1 MRDDAPKFIKF
12 LVRFIPSPRFFP
24 LLTLPLLMLMATVAA
39 AAALDPE
46 ARITRLRIEDAGEI
60 TFDYP
65 YHWDAETPLLVA
77 PGNVVSFTLDVVKYS
92 ANAAY
97 QIQNVGVPLEKFTV
111 AIAYTNTSGQ
121 RSYIKVVNPILGLS
135 YQDVDWGNG
144 DWRRSLVWE
153 VPEDFLGDG
162 FILFSYQHYQS
173 KVAIENI
180 ADVTV
185 DNTQDDELEALVQT
199 ETTVLDEEVQVV
211 AYRPDILAAADGEW
225 VYLYGIR
232 YWRPLHL
239 AVGWRPYTHGRW
251 YRGVYGITWQ
261 AYSPWEE
268 YVDHYG
274 TWYYHD
280 RYGWI
285 VQVGTVWRPHR
296 VTFYYNSA
304 QHYVAWRPF
313 LSYGL
318 SIQSRAY
325 APYRRN
331 VSLGLVDY
339 WVETPSVSMAI
350 DYVAVPSNKFALS
363 ISAGIGSIDISATII
378 SAPVRRNVILP
389 PPPLRPRPIVAHAP
403 PPPPGPRHGPAPAPR
418 PGIKHAPA
426 PAPKAPVIRHPEPA
440 VGPGAHRHPPATKV
454 APPKS
459 QGPRTAPKN
468 VVPRANKPSEP
479 HQKPAERLNPNPK
492 ISPNPQRPGAP
503 AGKKITPAAPSVKA
517 PSSRPLNNK
526 APNNPARPQQIAQ
539 ANGGQA
545 NPMVQRTN
553 SNGPTNRNQPTAN
566 QGRPHNG
573 VQQNHSAPAKKN
585 LGDSSTQR
593 PQQLRVRSPNQN
605 RPANMNQ
612 GSHSSGKAAA
622 PRSGGHG
629 GGGGRGG
636 GGGHR

>member
-1 MRDDAPKFIKF
+1 MRDDAPKFVKF

-24 LLTLPLLMLMATVAA
+24 LLMFPLLMLLGAVDA

-46 ARITRLRIEDAGEI
+46 ARITRLRIENAGEI

-92 ANAAY
+92 ANATY

-111 AIAYTNTSGQ
+111 ALAYTNTSGS

-153 VPEDFLGDG
+153 VPEDFLGNG

-180 ADVTV
+180 ADVTI
-185 DNTQDDELEALVQT
+185 DNTQDDELEGLVQ
-199 ETTVLDEEVQVV
+199 EDTTVDESAVEVV

-225 VYLYGIR
+225 IYLYGIR

-274 TWYYHD
+274 TWYYHE

-296 VTFYYNSA
+296 VTFYHNST

-318 SIQSRAY
+318 SIQTRAY

-331 VSLGLVDY
+331 VALGLVDY
-339 WVETPSVSMAI
+339 WVETPSAALAV
-350 DYVAVPSNKFALS
+350 DYVVVPSNKFAFS
-363 ISAGIGSIDISATII
+363 ISAGIGSLDISATII

-389 PPPLRPRPIVAHAP
+389 PPPLKPRPIVAHAP
-403 PPPPGPRHGPAPAPR
+403 PPPPGPRHAPAP
-418 PGIKHAPA
+418 PPAHIKHAPA
-426 PAPKAPVIRHPEPA
+426 PAPRAPVIRHPEPA
-440 VGPGAHRHPPATKV
+440 IGPGAVHHPPANRV

-459 QGPRTAPKN
+459 QNPRTPPKN
-468 VVPRANKPSEP
+468 IIPRGNQPSES
-479 HQKPAERLNPNPK
+479 HQKPVERLNPNPK
-492 ISPNPQRPGAP
+492 ISPNPQRPNLQP
-503 AGKKITPAAPSVKA
+503 AQPKKSTPAAPSVRA
-517 PSSRPLNNK
+517 PTNRPLNSK
-526 APNNPARPQQIAQ
+526 THMPNNSSNRTRPQQVAQ
-539 ANGGQA
+539 ANAQQPNNGA
-545 NPMVQRTN
+545 QRPN
-553 SNGPTNRNQPTAN
+553 SNLQSNRSQPRNSVQPNRGPTTSPQKMGTSNN
-566 QGRPHNG
+566 
-573 VQQNHSAPAKKN
+573 
-585 LGDSSTQR
+585 QR
-593 PQQLRVRSPNQN
+593 PQQLQMRSPNQN
-605 RPANMNQ
+605 NRPAKSSAAPS
-612 GSHSSGKAAA
+612 GHSGKNV
-622 PRSGGHG
+622 GHG
-629 GGGGRGG
+629 GR
-636 GGGHR
+636 R